1 MFFKPVPI
9 KEPYRRIHFDPA
21 SRLPLYQAV
30 FHGSVIT
37 THHWLYDSLK
47 LSNVR
52 AANELTQLLYNVPP
66 LYHLSAA
73 TLAQRLPLMA
83 RQDVFFRPLHER
95 LAKQALTGFE
105 WLSDDRRVQQ
115 TTFAD
120 GTRLLANFDQAA
132 REVRGLT
139 LPGES
144 LTVLLPDGTVSHYR
158 AQNAP

>member
-1 MFFKPVPI
+1 M
-9 KEPYRRIHFDPA
+9 
-21 SRLPLYQAV
+21 
-30 FHGSVIT
+30 
-37 THHWLYDSLK
+37 
-47 LSNVR
+47 R

-73 TLAQRLPLMA
+73 TLAQRLPQMA

-95 LAKQALTGFE
+95 LAKQEMTGFE

-115 TTFAD
+115 TTFSD

-132 REVRGLT
+132 REVRGKT

-144 LTVLLPDGTVSHYR
+144 LTVLLPDGAVSHYR
-158 AQNAP
+158 VQNAP